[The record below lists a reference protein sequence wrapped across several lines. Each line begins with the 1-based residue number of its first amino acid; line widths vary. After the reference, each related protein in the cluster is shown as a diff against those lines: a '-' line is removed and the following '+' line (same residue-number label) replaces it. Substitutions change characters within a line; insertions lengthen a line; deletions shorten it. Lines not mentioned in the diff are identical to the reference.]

1 MPPAELSIRFFL
13 QIAFVVAACRVVL
26 ALTKRFGQPP
36 VVAEMIC
43 GVLLGPSLFGLLW
56 PAGQAYM
63 FPAASRGVIYAGA
76 QVGLALY
83 MFTVGLEFDHGMLR
97 GRLKSALSISVS
109 GILGPA
115 ALGALLALVFLRH
128 GGFFPASVT
137 PHQAIP
143 FLAAAMSITAFPM
156 LARIISERGLSGTR
170 IGALSLAAGALG
182 DVAAWLILALVLAS
196 LNHDPKIA
204 VMAIGGGSL
213 LAWVLF
219 KGAQPLLRWLVRVGE
234 RDALSERRAMAW
246 MFVLLM
252 ASAWFAD
259 TIQLYAVFG
268 AFMLGAAVP
277 RGRFTE
283 RMRGLVEPLT
293 NLLFLPLFFIYS
305 GLNTRLDLV
314 HGGYMWG
321 ACTVVLIAAVVG
333 KGGASYLAAR
343 ATGEDHAA
351 SLGIGT
357 LMNSRGLMELIIIN
371 IGLERGIIS
380 QDLFSMLVLMAIGTT
395 LMATPVFN
403 LVFPPNRPVPSS
415 KAAVPN
421 EMAA

>member
-1 MPPAELSIRFFL
+1 
-13 QIAFVVAACRVVL
+13 
-26 ALTKRFGQPP
+26 
-36 VVAEMIC
+36 MIT

-56 PAGQAYM
+56 PSGQVYL
-63 FPAASRGVIYAGA
+63 FPMASRGILYAGA
-76 QVGLALY
+76 QLGLALY
-83 MFTVGLEFDHGMLR
+83 MFAVGLEFEHTLLR
-97 GRLKSALSISVS
+97 GRIGSAAAISVS
-109 GILGPA
+109 GILGPCL
-115 ALGALLALVFLRH
+115 LGCVLGVIYYRH
-128 GGFFPASVT
+128 GGFFPPGVT
-137 PHQAIP
+137 LGQALP

-170 IGALSLAAGALG
+170 IGALSLASGALG
-182 DVAAWLILALVLAS
+182 DVAAWLVLALVLAS

-204 VMAIGGGSL
+204 VFAIGGGSL

-219 KGAQPLLRWLVRVGE
+219 KGAQPLLRAIARRGE
-234 RDALSERRAMAW
+234 HGGLAERGAMAW
-246 MFVLLM
+246 LFALLM
-252 ASAWFAD
+252 LSAWFAD
-259 TIQLYAVFG
+259 AIQLYAVFG

-283 RMRGLVEPLT
+283 RVRGLVEPIT
-293 NLLFLPLFFIYS
+293 NLLLLPLFFIYS

-314 HGGYMWG
+314 HGAYLWG
-321 ACTVVLIAAVVG
+321 ACGIVLVAAVVG

-343 ATGEDHAA
+343 ATGEDHAS

-380 QDLFSMLVLMAIGTT
+380 QDLFSMLVLMAIATT

-415 KAAVPN
+415 KPAVTN
-421 EMAA
+421 ELPA